1 MMSIRR
7 LRLIKYLCKLTNSK
21 FILFTTLI
29 STAVLGFYFANSYAV
44 ISIKDPNLSTEIVT
58 QGLNY
63 PTAMAFLNPDEILV
77 TEKDLGKVIRI
88 VNNNNSNNTVLTVNT
103 ENIDERGL
111 KGMVLDKELAEI
123 RENETNETEYV
134 FLFYYERT
142 TEKNTTKSASNNSTE
157 CKEHTCLESQY
168 SNRLYRYEYKDGKLV
183 NPKLLLDIP
192 IYWNN
197 RVYPTAYAA
206 ILKGGSNWLHYPL
219 REGIHQG
226 GKLAIGPDKNIYLVT
241 GDGGGCL
248 NKDGCYRSIKNGF
261 LSMKSANKIN
271 GTDPVGM
278 GGILRITGDGKIV
291 GDKGILGDKIPI
303 AYYYAYGIRNSFGL
317 DFDPVTGK
325 LWDTE
330 NGPAF
335 GDEINLVE
343 DGFNS
348 GWAKI
353 QGIWPV
359 VNYTYLH
366 FNSTER
372 AIHFPSDQQVNNKKL
387 ENFDGKGTY
396 SDPEFTWNASV
407 GVTSIK
413 FLDTDKYGSQ
423 YKNDILVGDAY
434 GRIYHF
440 DLNKNRTGLNLTGS
454 LKDKVANST
463 SEVSDLIFGEGFDTI
478 TDMQIGPDGYL
489 YVLSYTGKIT
499 KVIPKNTLE

>member
-1 MMSIRR
+1 MF
-7 LRLIKYLCKLTNSK
+7 SK
-21 FILFTTLI
+21 SEMILFTALI
-29 STAVLGFYFANSYAV
+29 SVSTIGFYFVNSSAV
-44 ISIKDPNLSTEIVT
+44 VSIKDPSLSTELVV

-63 PTAMAFLNPDEILV
+63 PTAMVFLNSDEILV
-77 TEKDLGKVIRI
+77 TEKDLGKVIQI
-88 VNNNNSNNTVLTVNT
+88 VDGNISNNTVLTIDT
-103 ENIDERGL
+103 ENFDERGL
-111 KGMVLDKELAEI
+111 KGMVLEKEPVEM
-123 RENETNETEYV
+123 RENEINETKYV

-142 TEKNTTKSASNNSTE
+142 TEKNTTKIGFNNSME
-157 CKEHTCLESQY
+157 CKDQACLQSQY

-183 NPKLLLDIP
+183 NPKLILDIP

-197 RVYPTAYAA
+197 RVYPTAYSA

-226 GKLAIGPDKNIYLVT
+226 GKLVVGPDKNIYVVI

-248 NKDGCYRSIKNGF
+248 SKDGCYRSIKNGF
-261 LSMKSANKIN
+261 LSTKSANKLN
-271 GTDPVGM
+271 GTDPIGM

-291 GDKGILGDKIPI
+291 GDKGILGDKIPV

-359 VNYTYLH
+359 VNYTFLH

-372 AIHFPSDQQVNNKKL
+372 GIHYPVDQEVNNKKL

-396 SDPEFTWNASV
+396 SSPEFTWNASV

-440 DLNKNRTGLNLTGS
+440 DLNENRTDLNLTGS

-463 SEVSDLIFGEGFDTI
+463 SELNDLLFGKGFDTI

-499 KVIPKNTLE
+499 KIVPKVTIN